1 MGIWKSTGNS
11 GQTTKAAKTGNGR
24 GRTAATKKAAELKQE
39 EIGARYTKLKHECVS
54 GPNGCDSPCPL
65 A

>member
-1 MGIWKSTGNS
+1 MGVFSRSTGNS

-24 GRTAATKKAAELKQE
+24 GQTTASRKAAEQKQE
-39 EIGARYTKLKHECVS
+39 AIGARYTKLKHECA
-54 GPNGCDSPCPL
+54 PDCDSPCPL